1 MTIIYKI
8 LFLAISSLAVF
19 TFKAQSNDWEL
30 YRSIDGVE
38 LFTME
43 PMLPESPC
51 ACDKNLTWVS
61 RSDDTEEIVA
71 KRLAEFHVESKSILD
86 FYESRDRLIRFVPYL
101 GVDDLPKLVD
111 VIRDKLVQ

>member
-1 MTIIYKI
+1 MRGIRMYHNVDHRG
-8 LFLAISSLAVF
+8 SSRSSEGRAVSS
-19 TFKAQSNDWEL
+19 TGAGGGS
-30 YRSIDGVE
+30 DGVE

-71 KRLAEFHVESKSILD
+71 KRLADFHVESKSILD
-86 FYESRDRLIRFVPYL
+86 FYESRDKLIRFVPYL